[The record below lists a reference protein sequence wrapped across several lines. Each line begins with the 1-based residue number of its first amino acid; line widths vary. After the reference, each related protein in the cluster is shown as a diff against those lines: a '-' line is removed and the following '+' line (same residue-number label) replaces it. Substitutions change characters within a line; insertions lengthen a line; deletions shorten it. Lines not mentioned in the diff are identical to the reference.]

1 MLKKNLLSIAVVTAA
16 MSLAACNDKE
26 AVTEPVEPAATTD
39 VAVEP
44 ETTID
49 MPAEAVA
56 ESTDAMPVDA
66 AATQSISEMAAGNE
80 NLTILTEAL
89 QAADLDDMMMAEG
102 QYTVFAPT
110 DDAFAALLTKL
121 NVTKEELLGDKEMLT
136 SVLTYHVVPMV
147 VKAADI
153 PYGTAIDTAN
163 GQTISISDANVITD
177 ASGNTAN
184 IVGTD
189 MMATN
194 GVVHVIDT
202 VLLPK

>member
-16 MSLAACNDKE
+16 LSLAACNDKE

-44 ETTID
+44 ETTTD

-56 ESTDAMPVDA
+56 ESNDAMAVDA
-66 AATQSISEMAAGNE
+66 AATQSIGEMAAGNE

-121 NVTKEELLGDKEMLT
+121 NVTKEQLLGDKEMLT

>member
-44 ETTID
+44 ETNTD
-49 MPAEAVA
+49 MPTEAVA
-56 ESTDAMPVDA
+56 ESNNAMPVDT
-66 AATQSISEMAAGNE
+66 AATQSIGEMAAGNE

-89 QAADLDDMMMAEG
+89 KAAGLDDMMMAEG

-121 NVTKEELLGDKEMLT
+121 NITKEQLLGDKEMLT

-153 PYGTAIDTAN
+153 PYGTAIKTAN

>member
-16 MSLAACNDKE
+16 MSLMACNDKE

-44 ETTID
+44 ETNTD
-49 MPAEAVA
+49 MPTEAVA
-56 ESTDAMPVDA
+56 ESNNAMPVDT
-66 AATQSISEMAAGNE
+66 AATQSIGEMAAGNE

-89 QAADLDDMMMAEG
+89 KAAGLDDMMMAEG

-121 NVTKEELLGDKEMLT
+121 NITKEQLLGDKEMLT